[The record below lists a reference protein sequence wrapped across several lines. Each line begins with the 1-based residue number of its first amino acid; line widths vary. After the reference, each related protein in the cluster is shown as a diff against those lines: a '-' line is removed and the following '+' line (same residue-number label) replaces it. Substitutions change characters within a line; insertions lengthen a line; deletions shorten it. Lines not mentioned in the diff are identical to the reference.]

1 MEVGTWRESEDTA
14 HGISKVAPRYTAEEG
29 DTAKI
34 RQYFH
39 DLPMKQPHHVQIT
52 EDDILQQTA
61 AAKVHRAVAEHH
73 IVLIT
78 YPPEVTDPLFE
89 EARQIEQDL
98 YEYMTTGKFPGEI
111 QT

>member
-1 MEVGTWRESEDTA
+1 MEVEEGTRRGSEDTA

-73 IVLIT
+73 IVVVT
-78 YPPEVTDPLFE
+78 YPSAVTDPLIE
-89 EARQIEQDL
+89 GARQIEQDL
-98 YEYMTTGKFPGEI
+98 YKYMTKG
-111 QT
+111 